1 MAQLDVFRNANGE
14 YLLDFQADLLEH
26 FNTRFVIPLAS
37 PRNGPK
43 TAQRLNPIFNI
54 DGEDMALY
62 TQFALTVPLSELN
75 EYVTSL
81 ADQRYIVVDA
91 LDLLI
96 SGY

>member
-1 MAQLDVFRNANGE
+1 MAQLDVFRTANGE

-81 ADQRYIVVDA
+81 AYQRYIVVDA